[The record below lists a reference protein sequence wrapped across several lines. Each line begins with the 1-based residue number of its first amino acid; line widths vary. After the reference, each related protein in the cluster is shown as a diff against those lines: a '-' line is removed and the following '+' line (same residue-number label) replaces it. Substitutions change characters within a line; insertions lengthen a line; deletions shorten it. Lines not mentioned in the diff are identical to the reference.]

1 MKFKILTVV
10 NINIMALWD
19 VTLCSLADGCLCF
32 GYHAALIL
40 RVRWRQQVSEKQYT
54 FTQCKASYLIRLYS
68 WSRKDR
74 LLKC

>member
-1 MKFKILTVV
+1 MKFKFLTVV
-10 NINIMALWD
+10 NINVMALWD
-19 VTLCSLADGCLCF
+19 VTPCSLADGCLCF
-32 GYHAALIL
+32 GDHAASTL

-54 FTQCKASYLIRLYS
+54 FTQCKASYLIRLHS